1 MSLELKQVTK
11 RYPNGAIGALDV
23 SLRVDGGEFVAFFG
37 PSGSGKT
44 SLLQMMGLLMPPD
57 EGEVWIGESGWT
69 NCLREPGGRAAHQA
83 RVRVPERGV
92 ASLLS
97 AQENVDV
104 AMRLLN
110 VSARKAKPRVKAA
123 LESVNMENR
132 ADHRPDELSGGEQQR
147 VAIARGLVHEP
158 GYLLCDEPTGEL
170 DTSTGAEIL
179 GLLRDIAATGTTVVM
194 ATHDPA
200 ALDYVDRAL
209 FVQSGTLHLP
219 DRAELSLWLK
229 EGQPSSRCSRIS
241 GLDTQNSLPSG
252 SAMIVQWKPWTSWSA
267 TREPPSDST

>member
-1 MSLELKQVTK
+1 MSLELKHVTK
-11 RYPNGAIGALDV
+11 RYPNGAVGALDV
-23 SLRVDGGEFVAFFG
+23 SLRIDDGELVAFFG

-44 SLLQMMGLLMPPD
+44 SLLQMIGLLMPPD
-57 EGEVWIGESGWT
+57 EGEVWIGDERVDHMSEGSG
-69 NCLREPGGRAAHQA
+69 AV
-83 RVRVPERGV
+83 VRRTQLGFVFQSAGLL
-92 ASLLS
+92 SLLS
-97 AQENVDV
+97 AEENVDV

-170 DTSTGAEIL
+170 DTNTGAEIL
-179 GLLRDIAATGTTVVM
+179 GLLREIAASGTTVVT

-219 DRAELSLWLK
+219 DRAELALWLK
-229 EGQPSSRCSRIS
+229 EGQAI
-241 GLDTQNSLPSG
+241 QSL
-252 SAMIVQWKPWTSWSA
+252 Q
-267 TREPPSDST
+267 